1 MSPQRNDVIEAVFEV
16 PSDPCVTAC
25 FELPKEPCISAIFE
39 INTYIDTETAEEFL
53 ERYIYPLQEGLADE
67 IERSTTVDEELSD
80 EIDGLADEIDGL
92 ADEIDALDVRVGDVE
107 TEVAHKIDDVV
118 GSPLIDVSREGNTVK
133 VSSKTFTYEQGIS
146 SDTWVIEHNLNKKP
160 SVYAVD
166 SADEVQIPND
176 IIFTSPN
183 VITVKFLSAFKGK
196 AYLN

>member
-25 FELPKEPCISAIFE
+25 FELPKEPCISAVFE

-67 IERSTTVDEELSD
+67 IERSTTVDEELS
-80 EIDGLADEIDGL
+80 DEIDGL

-133 VSSKTFTYEQGIS
+133 VSSKTFTYEQGIA

-176 IIFTSPN
+176 VIFTSPN

>member
-67 IERSTTVDEELSD
+67 IERSTTVDEELSE

-107 TEVAHKIDDVV
+107 TEVAHKIDDVI

>member
-39 INTYIDTETAEEFL
+39 INTYIDAETAEEFL
-53 ERYIYPLQEGLADE
+53 EEYIYPLRDGLANE
-67 IERSTTVDEELSD
+67 IERSTRVDEELSD

-107 TEVAHKIDDVV
+107 TEVAHKIDDVI
-118 GSPLIDVSREGNTVK
+118 GGPLFDVERDGNTVTIN
-133 VSSKTFTYEQGIS
+133 SKTFEFEQGMA

-160 SVYAVD
+160 SVNVVD
-166 SADEVQIPND
+166 SSGSVQVPNEVVYN
-176 IIFTSPN
+176 TSN
-183 VITVKFLSAFKGK
+183 TITISFLAAFKGK
-196 AYLN
+196 AFLN